1 MWWLY
6 VFIVVIIALRAF
18 LKIVLFLATSF
29 RSIMDL
35 HVFASLVFIMDQC
48 GHIAFVWNILG

>member
-48 GHIAFVWNILG
+48 GHIAFV